1 MHENNLIIQTSAL
14 YRTLKHKD
22 CFPLSSNFS
31 ARMHVKFTSVNEIEA
46 MYERPR
52 GNVNV
57 EPRSIFTLTRD
68 RPYLIYA
75 RKNYAT
81 LEINP

>member
-1 MHENNLIIQTSAL
+1 
-14 YRTLKHKD
+14 
-22 CFPLSSNFS
+22 
-31 ARMHVKFTSVNEIEA
+31 MHVKFTSVNEIEA

-52 GNVNV
+52 VNV
-57 EPRSIFTLTRD
+57 KDEPRSIFTLTRD